1 MLDTKNMKKI
11 ILQKHFTILAF
22 CFFIEG
28 VATLILL
35 MIHPHQPGDGIYFG
49 YSLERWILIGG
60 GVLLQGLVVFLL
72 LARKNNYWCD
82 IEDRILMSKWLS
94 ILFLVFFLAFL
105 SLILVAYIG
114 NNGLLIR
121 MSPVLVY
128 GSLISLEVIIYQL
141 IMFKDSKNFLR
152 TVYKKT
158 DWKCIG
164 GVSIA
169 FVITRLMVAVVTYFS
184 MILIPV
190 LPGADH
196 WRYNPRNVIPDG
208 LIRWDSWSYISIVNN
223 GYSLKANTTAF
234 FPLYPLLIRLISSL
248 KGNLWT
254 SGLWISNISFLIALF
269 YIYALSKQEFDDGTA
284 SRTVFYIA
292 AAPAAFFFSTVYTES
307 VFLLFLAAC
316 FYYSRNGKWLL
327 AAIAG
332 ALASATRLTGVLA
345 ASFILFEALW
355 QQGVRFVPKPW
366 NLQAQIN
373 ILTVDV
379 HTLPKARKGIFASI
393 FSSSGLI
400 AYMVFLYQKFGD
412 PLAFLRAENS
422 WNRTISW
429 DWPLRLIQNTI
440 NFHRIKG
447 NILYGGI
454 DNLEH
459 LMDPIFLI
467 FFIPLVIIVVLKF
480 RPSFGLFTLLSFLL
494 PITSGSAESTRRFVL
509 TLIPC
514 YLLLALWGKRPWVD
528 RIIIGISLPLQ
539 ALFLILFSHWVFA
552 G

>member
-1 MLDTKNMKKI
+1 
-11 ILQKHFTILAF
+11 
-22 CFFIEG
+22 
-28 VATLILL
+28 

-60 GVLLQGLVVFLL
+60 GVLLQGLIVFLL
-72 LARKNNYWCD
+72 LARKNNYWRD
-82 IEDRILMSKWLS
+82 IEDRILMSKWLL
-94 ILFLVFFLAFL
+94 ILFLVFSLAFL

-114 NNGLLIR
+114 NNDLLIR

-128 GSLISLEVIIYQL
+128 GSLISLEVIVYQL
-141 IMFKDSKNFLR
+141 IMFKDAIIFLK
-152 TVYKKT
+152 TIYKKT

-169 FVITRLMVAVVTYFS
+169 FIITRLMVVVVTYFS
-184 MILIPV
+184 MVLIPV

-208 LIRWDSWSYISIVNN
+208 LIRWDSNWYISIVNN
-223 GYSLKANTTAF
+223 GYSLKTTAF
-234 FPLYPLLIRLISSL
+234 FPLYPLLIRLVSSL
-248 KGNLWT
+248 KGNVWT

-269 YIYALSKQEFDDGTA
+269 YLYVIAKKEFDDDTA

-327 AAIAG
+327 AAITG

-366 NLQAQIN
+366 SLQAQIN
-373 ILTVDV
+373 ILTDGM
-379 HTLPKARKGIFASI
+379 HTLPKAWKGILASI
-393 FSSSGLI
+393 FSTSGLI

-422 WNRTISW
+422 WNKKISW
-429 DWPLRLIQNTI
+429 DWPVRLIQNTI
-440 NFHRIKG
+440 NFHRLKG

-459 LMDPIFLI
+459 LMDPIILLVFV
-467 FFIPLVIIVVLKF
+467 PLVIIVFLKF

-494 PITSGSAESTRRFVL
+494 PLISSSPVSMRRYVL
-509 TLIPC
+509 ALIPC